1 MGGLLATLPSEA
13 DLRNPEIGPLIERY
27 LAGNET
33 MSTEDKMRLYRLVET
48 LSGGTA
54 VVESMH
60 GAGSPQSQ
68 KIMMLRDAKLED
80 KLKLAQKLVDC
91 SGGCESCS
99 GCGK

>member
-1 MGGLLATLPSEA
+1 MC
-13 DLRNPEIGPLIERY
+13 
-27 LAGNET
+27 
-33 MSTEDKMRLYRLVET
+33 TEDKIRLYRLVET

-68 KIMMLRDAKLED
+68 RIMMLRDAKLEE

-91 SGGCESCS
+91 EGAC
-99 GCGK
+99 CGQ